1 MRDNLKMLGAR
12 GVPFCLYPQKELAM
26 TIQLSDHFTYSRL
39 VRFTLPS
46 IAMMIFTSIYGV
58 VDGIFVSNFAG
69 KTAFAAINL
78 IIPYLMVFG
87 TLGFMVGTGGTALVS
102 MTLGMGD
109 RKKANE
115 IFSLLTYTALI
126 GGIALTILSMVFMRP
141 AARLLGA
148 EGQMLEDAVTYGYI
162 VQSVL
167 TAYILQ
173 YAFQSFCIAAEKP
186 NLALNMTLVSGC
198 TNIVLDALFVGAF
211 RWGLIGAAVATA
223 LAQTAGAVIP
233 IVYFARKNPSLLKL
247 GKCRFDGRALLR
259 TATNGSSELMSNL
272 SMSLVSMLYNI
283 QLMAYAGED
292 GIAAYGVIMY
302 VNFIF
307 IAVFIG
313 LSIGAAP
320 IIGFNHGAQ
329 NHTELRNVL
338 KKCLTLLLGFALVL
352 TLAAELLARP
362 LAGIFVGYD
371 ETLHELTT
379 RGFRIYILSF
389 LLCGF
394 NIFGS
399 SFFTALN
406 NGLISALIS
415 FLRTLVFQIGAVLVL
430 PLIFKLDGIWWSV
443 VAAELGSLML
453 TLWFM
458 ARYRHRYHYA

>member
-1 MRDNLKMLGAR
+1 
-12 GVPFCLYPQKELAM
+12 M

-39 VRFTLPS
+39 LRFTLPS
-46 IAMMIFTSIYGV
+46 IVMMIFTSIYGV

-78 IIPYLMVFG
+78 IMPYLMVFG

-109 RKKANE
+109 KKRANE
-115 IFSLLTYTALI
+115 LFSLLTYTALI
-126 GGIALTILSMVFMRP
+126 GGGILTVLSMAFMRP
-141 AARLLGA
+141 AAIALGA
-148 EGQMLEDAVTYGYI
+148 QGQMLEDAVTYGYI

-186 NLALNMTLVSGC
+186 NLSLGMTVAAGC
-198 TNIVLDALFVGAF
+198 INIVLDALFVGVF
-211 RWGLIGAAVATA
+211 RWGLIGAACATA
-223 LAQTAGAVIP
+223 IAQTIGAIIP
-233 IVYFARKNPSLLKL
+233 IVYFVRPNKSLLRL
-247 GKCRFDGRALLR
+247 GTCKFDGKALLR

-272 SMSLVSMLYNI
+272 SMSLVSMLYNL

-307 IAVFIG
+307 IAVFVG

-320 IIGFNHGAQ
+320 VIGFNHGAQ
-329 NHTELRNVL
+329 NHPELKNVL
-338 KKCLTLLLGFALVL
+338 RKCLTLLAVFAVVL
-352 TLAAELLARP
+352 TGAAELVSRP
-362 LAGIFVGYD
+362 LAGVFVSYD
-371 ETLHELTT
+371 AGLWDMTT

-399 SFFTALN
+399 SLFTALN
-406 NGLISALIS
+406 NGLISAVIS
-415 FLRTLVFQIGAVLVL
+415 FIRTLVCQIAAVLVL
-430 PLIFKLDGIWWSV
+430 PLILGLDGIWWSI
-443 VAAELGSLML
+443 VAAELVALGL
-453 TLWFM
+453 TIFCVFKFRR
-458 ARYRHRYHYA
+458 RYSYL

>member
-1 MRDNLKMLGAR
+1 
-12 GVPFCLYPQKELAM
+12 M

-78 IIPYLMVFG
+78 IMPYIMVFG
-87 TLGFMVGTGGTALVS
+87 TLGFMIGTGGTALIS

-115 IFSLLTYTALI
+115 LFSLLTYTALL
-126 GGIALTILSMVFMRP
+126 GGVVLTVLSIAFMRP
-141 AARLLGA
+141 AAKLRGGQ
-148 EGQMLEDAVTYGYI
+148 GQMLEDAVLYGNI

-173 YAFQSFCIAAEKP
+173 FAFQSFCMAAEKP
-186 NLALNMTLVSGC
+186 NLALAMTEASGC
-198 TNIVLDALFVGAF
+198 ANIVLDALFVGVF
-211 RWGLIGAAVATA
+211 RWGLVGAAVATSI
-223 LAQTAGAVIP
+223 AQAVGAIIP
-233 IVYFARKNPSLLKL
+233 IVYFVRPNDSLLRL
-247 GKCRFDGRALLR
+247 GRCSFDGRALLR
-259 TATNGSSELMSNL
+259 TAANGSSERRSNL
-272 SMSLVSMLYNI
+272 SMSLVSMLYNL
-283 QLMAYAGED
+283 QLMAYAGEN

-329 NHTELRNVL
+329 NHAELKNVL
-338 KKCLTLLLGFALVL
+338 RKCLTLLGIFALVL
-352 TLAAELLARP
+352 TLAAELVSRP
-362 LAGIFVGYD
+362 LAGVFVGYD
-371 ETLHELTT
+371 PALHDMTT

-399 SFFTALN
+399 SFFTALS

-430 PLIFKLDGIWWSV
+430 PLLFELDGIWWSV
-443 VAAELGSLML
+443 VAAELGAIAL
-453 TLWFM
+453 TAFFM
-458 ARYRHRYHYA
+458 VRYRKRYHYA